1 MGQFIQS
8 PTHSTTNNVVRV
20 IVAEQLNDT
29 AQMDCGYQRGDPGY
43 PYCFGSESA
52 SVARRV
58 RQGDSMAGLILT
70 SSLAHI

>member
-29 AQMDCGYQRGDPGY
+29 AQMDCGTKGAILDTPT
-43 PYCFGSESA
+43 A
-52 SVARRV
+52 SVP
-58 RQGDSMAGLILT
+58 
-70 SSLAHI
+70 SLPLLLVAFDRGFNGRINPDQ